1 MDAQAISQKSIRQRR
16 RWRVAV
22 GLNVSLSLALAVLLV
37 GLLNGLSARYY
48 LRTDIS
54 RAGIYTLSDQTR
66 YLLGSLTN
74 AVDVIVFFQRG
85 EEIYHDVESL
95 LREYQYLSPMLRVE
109 YVDPDRNLARTE
121 ELARRFEVNEPNV
134 IIFHHEGRSRIL
146 TETDIMQ
153 YDFSGVRDGMAP
165 ARAYFTGEQAFT
177 SAIHGVTQARRPQVY
192 FLSGHGE
199 RRIDNFDPFVGYSSI
214 AKRMQRDN
222 MDLAVL
228 VLGETPRIP
237 EDADALIIAG
247 PNRRISQ
254 PELDLIHA
262 YLEQSG
268 RVMMLV
274 DSMTRTGLETVL
286 ARWGVMLGDDVV
298 IDPNRTLT
306 GRELFLTEYG
316 LHPITDRIRGVTSVF
331 YMPRSVE
338 PLPRQTATTSDQADK
353 PHVTVLAA
361 TSEAGWAERD
371 PDQTPLRFD
380 PDVDRPGP
388 ISVAV
393 AVERGPV
400 PGIDVQIRSTRM
412 VVFGDSG
419 FVSNGGLTGGDED
432 FFMGAFNW
440 LLDRDELM
448 AVAPRSVEQ
457 VRLVLD
463 KHQIRQLLWLVVVGM
478 PTAAAALG
486 GLVWWRRRR

>member
-1 MDAQAISQKSIRQRR
+1 MDKQTTSRKTIRQRR
-16 RWRVAV
+16 RWKIAV
-22 GLNVSLSLALAVLLV
+22 GLNVTLTLVLAILLV
-37 GLLNGLSARYY
+37 GLVNGLSARYY

-54 RAGIYTLSDQTR
+54 RTGLYTLSEKSR
-66 YLLGSLTN
+66 SLMAALTN
-74 AVDVIVFFQRG
+74 RVDVIVFFQRG
-85 EEIYHDVESL
+85 EELYHDVDNL
-95 LREYQYLSPMLRVE
+95 LREYQYHSPLLHVE
-109 YVDPDRNLARTE
+109 YVDPDRNVARAE
-121 ELARRFEVNEPNV
+121 ELTHRHAVGSPNV
-134 IIFHHEGRSRIL
+134 VIVHAQGRTRIL
-146 TETDIMQ
+146 SASDIMQ
-153 YDFSGVRDGMAP
+153 FDFSGVREGMAP
-165 ARAYFTGEQAFT
+165 ARTVFMGEQALS
-177 SAIHGVTQARRPQVY
+177 SAIHGVTQARMPKVY
-192 FLSGHGE
+192 FLAGHGE

-214 AKRMQRDN
+214 AKIMQRDN
-222 MDLAVL
+222 MDLEVL

-274 DSMTRTGLETVL
+274 DSMARTGLETVL
-286 ARWGVMLGDDVV
+286 ARWNVLLGDDVV
-298 IDPNRTLT
+298 IDPTRTLT
-306 GRELFLTEYG
+306 GRELFVTEYG

-338 PLPRQTATTSDQADK
+338 PMPRQVASSSDQADK

-361 TSEAGWAERD
+361 TSAAGWAERD
-371 PDQTPLRFD
+371 PDKTPLRFD
-380 PDVDRPGP
+380 PEVDRPGP
-388 ISVAV
+388 ISIAV

-432 FFMGAFNW
+432 LFMSAFNW

-448 AVAPRSVEQ
+448 AVAHKPVENI
-457 VRLVLD
+457 RLVLNR
-463 KHQIRQLLWLVVVGM
+463 HQLRQLLWITVFGM
-478 PTAAAALG
+478 PAVAG
-486 GLVWWRRRR
+486 FFGWLVWLRRRR